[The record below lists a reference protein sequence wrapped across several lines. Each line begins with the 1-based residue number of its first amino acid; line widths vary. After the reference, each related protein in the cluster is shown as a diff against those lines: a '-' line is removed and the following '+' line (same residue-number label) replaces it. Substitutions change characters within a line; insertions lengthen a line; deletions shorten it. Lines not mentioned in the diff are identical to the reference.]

1 MTSNVADPFEIL
13 GLDGRFDLAKSELES
28 RQRELSKVLHP
39 DRFAVSSASERR
51 VALNRAMSVN
61 EAVRLLKDP
70 VARGHA
76 LLKRLLTQ
84 GQTSGELPE
93 VRVSSALLMEVMEWR
108 EELSKAARD
117 KNQPVVEAVAATAAA
132 RRATVVTELTA
143 AFEQLKRTPP
153 THTNSPEIAAIQQGL
168 MALKYLERL
177 SDEVRRV
184 EDEFNDASV

>member
-1 MTSNVADPFEIL
+1 MTSNIADPFEIL
-13 GLDGRFDLAKSELES
+13 GLHPRFDLSKTELET

-51 VALNRAMSVN
+51 AALNRAMSMN

-76 LLKRLLTQ
+76 LLKRLLSRGET
-84 GQTSGELPE
+84 TSELPE
-93 VRVSSALLMEVMEWR
+93 VRVSPALLMEVMEWR
-108 EELSKAARD
+108 EELSKAALD
-117 KNQPVVEAVAATAAA
+117 KDQPVVERVAATAAG
-132 RRATVVTELTA
+132 RRATVVAELTR
-143 AFEQLKRTPP
+143 AFEQLQRTPP
-153 THTNSPEIAAIQQGL
+153 TDTNSPEIAVIQQGL

>member
-1 MTSNVADPFEIL
+1 MTSNIADPFEIL
-13 GLDGRFDLAKSELES
+13 GLDARFDLSKAELES

-51 VALNRAMSVN
+51 AALNRAMSVN

-76 LLKRLLTQ
+76 LLKRLLSRGETPA
-84 GQTSGELPE
+84 ELPD

-108 EELSKAARD
+108 EELSKAAVD
-117 KNQPVVEAVAATAAA
+117 KNQSVVEQVAETATA
-132 RRATVVTELTA
+132 RRASVVAELTA
-143 AFEQLKRTPP
+143 AFERLRGAPSTE
-153 THTNSPEIAAIQQGL
+153 TVSPEVAAIQQGL

-184 EDEFNDASV
+184 EDEFNDTSV

>member
-13 GLDGRFDLAKSELES
+13 GLDARFDLAKSELES

-132 RRATVVTELTA
+132 RRATVVMELTA